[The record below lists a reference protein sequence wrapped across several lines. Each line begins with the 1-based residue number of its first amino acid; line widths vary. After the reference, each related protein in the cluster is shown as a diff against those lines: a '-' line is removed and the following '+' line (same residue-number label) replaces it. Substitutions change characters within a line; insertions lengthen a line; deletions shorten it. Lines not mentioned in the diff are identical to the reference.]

1 MRPVLA
7 LVLVLLVAGC
17 GDDGSTRPD
26 HTFQGDGYSF
36 SYPGDWEERESDA
49 EPGSADVV
57 IAPEPGVTGI
67 SVGVFDSPQAV
78 TAENIDGLMGELRT
92 GAETF
97 LAQNVE
103 GSKLDG
109 EVEQVT
115 IAGLPGVA
123 FEGTTTAGQGI
134 RTREAWIFDGTT
146 FYAINCSSA
155 TGNEDSVDAA
165 CDQVLETFAVDG

>member
-7 LVLVLLVAGC
+7 LFLVFLAAACGGNETAG
-17 GDDGSTRPD
+17 PD
-26 HTFQGDGYSF
+26 KTFQGDGYSF

-67 SVGVFDSPQAV
+67 SVGVFESPQEV
-78 TAENIDGLMGELRT
+78 TAENIDDLMGEIRT

-103 GSKLDG
+103 GSTLDG
-109 EVEQVT
+109 DVEQVT
-115 IAGLPGVA
+115 IAGLPAVT
-123 FEGTTTAGQGI
+123 FSGTTTAGQGI
-134 RTREAWIFDGTT
+134 RTREAWIFDGTA
-146 FYAINCSSA
+146 FYAVNCSSA
-155 TGNEDSVDAA
+155 TGNEDSVDPA
-165 CDQVLETFAVDG
+165 CDLVLGTFAVDG

>member
-1 MRPVLA
+1 MRLVLA
-7 LVLVLLVAGC
+7 LILVFLAAACGGNETAG
-17 GDDGSTRPD
+17 PD
-26 HTFQGDGYSF
+26 KTFQGDGYSF
-36 SYPGDWEERESDA
+36 GYPGDWEERESDA

-67 SVGVFDSPQAV
+67 SVGVFESPQEV
-78 TAENIDGLMGELRT
+78 TAENIDDLMGELRT

-103 GSKLDG
+103 GSTLDG
-109 EVEQVT
+109 DVEQVT
-115 IAGLPGVA
+115 VAGLPGIA

-134 RTREAWIFDGTT
+134 RTREAWVFDGTT

-155 TGNEDSVDAA
+155 TGNEDSVDPA
-165 CDQVLETFAVDG
+165 CDQVLETFAVD

>member
-7 LVLVLLVAGC
+7 LILVFLAAACGGNETAG
-17 GDDGSTRPD
+17 PD
-26 HTFQGDGYSF
+26 KTFQGDGYSF

-67 SVGVFDSPQAV
+67 SVGVFDSPQEV
-78 TAENIDGLMGELRT
+78 TAENIDDLMGEIRT

-103 GSKLDG
+103 GSTLDG
-109 EVEQVT
+109 DVEQVT
-115 IAGLPGVA
+115 IAGLPAVTFA
-123 FEGTTTAGQGI
+123 GTTTAGQGNPHARRGSSTGRTSTRSTARRRRAT
-134 RTREAWIFDGTT
+134 RTRSTRPATS
-146 FYAINCSSA
+146 CSSRSR
-155 TGNEDSVDAA
+155 SVR
-165 CDQVLETFAVDG
+165 